1 MTRKHSDGARDK
13 GRGISDSH
21 VQWDGGFDFDF
32 DFAPA
37 VRPTA
42 TASRFEDVQVSLC
55 VQPSSLSTANATR
68 RADYSG
74 HTLWIRDLPSPITAR
89 LLLLVSMEVPGQ
101 DIYSG
106 SLLITAQV
114 FCQTL
119 AQHSDE
125 VDLRSL
131 TESAGSSGR
140 YV

>member
-1 MTRKHSDGARDK
+1 MTRKHSDGARDR

-21 VQWDGGFDFDF
+21 VQWNGNFDF

-42 TASRFEDVQVSLC
+42 TASRFEDVHGSLC
-55 VQPSSLSTANATR
+55 VQPFSLSTANATR

-74 HTLWIRDLPSPITAR
+74 HTFGSATSRVRSLPGF
-89 LLLLVSMEVPGQ
+89 LVSMGVPGQ
-101 DIYSG
+101 DIRSG
-106 SLLITAQV
+106 SLSITARV

-125 VDLRSL
+125 VDLWPL
-131 TESAGSSGR
+131 TESAGSSGC